1 VESADVKAN
10 GPRFFCVAAI
20 GDRDVP
26 IRRHTAIFMWA
37 LEVIMEKRKDQPR
50 QQGEERSSP
59 EQTGY
64 SPEDWELQQQE
75 QGGMENEKD
84 LSENDELDRKG
95 DIAEDE
101 VENRR
106 RAKK

>member
-1 VESADVKAN
+1 
-10 GPRFFCVAAI
+10 
-20 GDRDVP
+20 
-26 IRRHTAIFMWA
+26 
-37 LEVIMEKRKDQPR
+37 MEKRKDQPR
-50 QQGEERSSP
+50 QQGEERSGP

-64 SPEDWELQQQE
+64 SPEDWEVQQQE
-75 QGGMENEKD
+75 QGSMENEKD

-101 VENRR
+101 AENQR